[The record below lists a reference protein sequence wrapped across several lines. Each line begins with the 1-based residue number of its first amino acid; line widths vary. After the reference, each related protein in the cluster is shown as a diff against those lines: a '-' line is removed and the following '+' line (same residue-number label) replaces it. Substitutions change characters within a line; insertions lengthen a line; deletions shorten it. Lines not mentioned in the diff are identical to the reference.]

1 MKTELTAQFIGFE
14 NRLEARIAGVIE
26 EGTRW
31 TQGSAPAD

>member
-14 NRLEARIAGVIE
+14 NRLDARIAGAIE
-26 EGTRW
+26 ERMRR